1 MKLRLLAIAAGL
13 AAVSSAHA
21 LTPAQIADARTAGTL
36 KEVTFSG
43 ASALRLSL
51 GAYVQEIC
59 NTSTMHVFFNNAAGA
74 NHRAYSCNLGVAV
87 GNYAAGTPVLVTKR
101 DQGGSGQGVAPIALN
116 TPIAHM
122 NVDASCVVT
131 ATPNFTDIQ
140 VPNYTCGTTSNRV
153 SDAGISDVEPGLLNA
168 SVNLADNTPG
178 DPTSGPSSPVDL
190 SNLDVKPFV
199 QGIFGVAV
207 NLRAY
212 RALQATQGLTQDD
225 SDANRPSLPTTWV
238 RGALTGGLTASN
250 TSQRGWGMV
259 ISPAVDASVHTKT
272 LNICRRQPSS
282 GTQAASNAYF
292 AQNPC
297 GLSTSGALRQAS
309 AAAPVH
315 TATGGTY
322 VVNEGAGTGNV
333 ETCIGSTVENIA
345 GAYAIG
351 VLGRENNPLANGG
364 DKKYRYVKLDGA
376 QPLRYDASTGRGAI
390 FGDYDF
396 VYESTLQYN
405 TTNPNLNADKIAFI
419 AAIRS
424 GAPKPASLAK
434 ADVDTQQGVMAPSST
449 WAPAQYA
456 ALPAADKPFASRV
469 ARLAGDSCSVLKLAR

>member
-1 MKLRLLAIAAGL
+1 
-13 AAVSSAHA
+13 
-21 LTPAQIADARTAGTL
+21 
-36 KEVTFSG
+36 
-43 ASALRLSL
+43 
-51 GAYVQEIC
+51 
-59 NTSTMHVFFNNAAGA
+59 
-74 NHRAYSCNLGVAV
+74 
-87 GNYAAGTPVLVTKR
+87 
-101 DQGGSGQGVAPIALN
+101 
-116 TPIAHM
+116 
-122 NVDASCVVT
+122 
-131 ATPNFTDIQ
+131 
-140 VPNYTCGTTSNRV
+140 
-153 SDAGISDVEPGLLNA
+153 
-168 SVNLADNTPG
+168 
-178 DPTSGPSSPVDL
+178 
-190 SNLDVKPFV
+190 
-199 QGIFGVAV
+199 
-207 NLRAY
+207 
-212 RALQATQGLTQDD
+212 
-225 SDANRPSLPTTWV
+225 
-238 RGALTGGLTASN
+238 
-250 TSQRGWGMV
+250 
-259 ISPAVDASVHTKT
+259 
-272 LNICRRQPSS
+272 
-282 GTQAASNAYF
+282 
-292 AQNPC
+292 
-297 GLSTSGALRQAS
+297 
-309 AAAPVH
+309 VH

-469 ARLAGDSCSVLKLAR
+469 ARLAGDSCSVLKLTR